1 MTKKYSIQMEDDQ
14 VVSVEVDGVQYDDP
28 TQIPDETDREKI
40 LELIAKS
47 SDEGFDEE
55 FDKEF
60 EEEFRELER
69 QTAGM
74 PKIVISIFL
83 GIGLLLTTIAAIS
96 TVSTI
101 RKLSRETSAPGQVV
115 DMTVRQSYDSETKV
129 TSEYYY
135 PVVEFDLPDGNHKR
149 VQLSEGSWPPEYE
162 IGEPVTILYD
172 PAHPLDARIKSSS
185 STLLMWIFPGITGFI
200 GIVFLGVTIIVWRFL
215 KSDTAEENTVN
226 NAIS

>member
-1 MTKKYSIQMEDDQ
+1 MSKKYSIQMEDDL

-28 TQIPDETDREKI
+28 SQIPDEIDREKI

-47 SDEGFDEE
+47 SDEDFGEA

-60 EEEFRELER
+60 EAEFRELER

-74 PKIVISIFL
+74 PKVIISIFL
-83 GIGLLLTTIAAIS
+83 GIGLLLSTIAAIS

-101 RKLSRETSAPGQVV
+101 RNLSRETSAPGQVV
-115 DMTVRQSYDSETKV
+115 DMTVRQSYDNETKV

-135 PVVEFDLPDGNHKR
+135 PVVEFDLPDGAHKR
-149 VQLSEGSWPPEYE
+149 VQLPEGSWPPEYE
-162 IGEPVTILYD
+162 IGQPVTILYD

-200 GIVFLGVTIIVWRFL
+200 GIVFLGITIIVWRFL
-215 KSDTAEENTVN
+215 GSDKAESVLHE
-226 NAIS
+226 S